1 MEKIIHR
8 YSAHFPRWCQAFG
21 DHVPDPGGE
30 ARAVEWLIGAD
41 CVGVILLPEIRH
53 LLMHELLGQKV
64 PELEFR
70 QRSVRLNRHDYHEV
84 TVLGHPGYAA
94 LRELLLGPEEAHM
107 YLTYHLIYPPGT
119 RIITLSRKSPLPLL
133 YKEMAPLAIS
143 VFE

>member
-1 MEKIIHR
+1 
-8 YSAHFPRWCQAFG
+8 
-21 DHVPDPGGE
+21 
-30 ARAVEWLIGAD
+30 
-41 CVGVILLPEIRH
+41 
-53 LLMHELLGQKV
+53 
-64 PELEFR
+64 
-70 QRSVRLNRHDYHEV
+70 V

-119 RIITLSRKSPLPLL
+119 RIITLSQKSPLPLL